1 MNDDPIIANVIF
13 TVVIVCSI
21 YGAWLKIIKPFL
33 FPKKHERDSISGAY
47 RNQQHLIGRRYK
59 K

>member
-13 TVVIVCSI
+13 TVVIVFSI

-33 FPKKHERDSISGAY
+33 FPKNKERETIS
-47 RNQQHLIGRRYK
+47 R
-59 K
+59 

>member
-1 MNDDPIIANVIF
+1 MNDDPIIAQIIF
-13 TVVIVCSI
+13 TVVIASSI

-33 FPKKHERDSISGAY
+33 FPKNKERETISRSS
-47 RNQQHLIGRRYK
+47 RNQSQLIGRRYK

>member
-33 FPKKHERDSISGAY
+33 FPKNKERETISRAS
-47 RNQQHLIGRRYK
+47 RSQQHLIGRRVK